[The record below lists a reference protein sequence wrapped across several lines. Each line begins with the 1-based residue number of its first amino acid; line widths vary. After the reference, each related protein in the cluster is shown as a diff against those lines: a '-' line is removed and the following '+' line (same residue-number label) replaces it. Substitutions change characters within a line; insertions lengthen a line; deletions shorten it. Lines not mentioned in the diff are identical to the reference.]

1 MLNFVFI
8 VQNISFEGS
17 AYFHFLKY
25 TRETKSVEA
34 VESIENL
41 IKTGK
46 GIDLDKR
53 QTDLI
58 ELESELRKLSTQ
70 DFIKRLQDM
79 TDPNDYNERMRFLE
93 EGKGD

>member
-1 MLNFVFI
+1 MFI

-25 TRETKSVEA
+25 TIETKSVEA
-34 VESIENL
+34 DELIENL

-70 DFIKRLQDM
+70 DLIKRIHDM

-93 EGKGD
+93 EGKGV